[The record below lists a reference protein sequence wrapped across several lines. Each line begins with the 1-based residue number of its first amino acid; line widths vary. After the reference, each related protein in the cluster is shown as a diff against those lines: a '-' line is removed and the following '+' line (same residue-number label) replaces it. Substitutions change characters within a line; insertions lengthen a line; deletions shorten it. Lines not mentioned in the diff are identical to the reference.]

1 MILLILYIF
10 ENLSYRILQL
20 INKTGCSA
28 IMGVESQVLALRAK
42 IA

>member
-1 MILLILYIF
+1 MLLILYIF

-20 INKTGCSA
+20 INKAGYSA

-42 IA
+42 IV